1 MKKILIVLAATLLLG
16 SCCSNG
22 RCRNVQTKETGRI
35 QLVENVDL
43 IYIYKVDG
51 VEYLANIRGGI
62 VKLEKN

>member
-22 RCRNVQTKETGRI
+22 RCRNVQTNRI
-35 QLVENVDL
+35 QLVENVGL
-43 IYIYKVDG
+43 IHIYKVDG